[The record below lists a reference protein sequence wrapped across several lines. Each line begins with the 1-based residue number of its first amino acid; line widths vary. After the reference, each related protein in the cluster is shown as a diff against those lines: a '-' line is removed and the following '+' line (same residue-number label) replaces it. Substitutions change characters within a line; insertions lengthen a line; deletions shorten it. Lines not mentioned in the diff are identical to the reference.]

1 MVAGHASNTY
11 ANARISRRANDAICI
26 ANADTY
32 PDANAHTPERGS
44 AAAAAANGHANT
56 AAAANGHANTPAAAA
71 ANGHANT
78 PAAAAI
84 ANADH
89 AADTTANP
97 GASAGCAA
105 WPGIR

>member
-26 ANADTY
+26 AN
-32 PDANAHTPERGS
+32 
-44 AAAAAANGHANT
+44 ANT

-78 PAAAAI
+78 PAAAAANGH